1 MSMLVITGMEMPQ
14 ICFMCRFCRKLW
26 TEEGNF
32 LSAECILTNDT
43 LDQDDVNWFP
53 YSCPLCEVPD
63 WIPVWI
69 PVKKRL
75 PDSGVHVLVSCKS
88 NGGCRYVCD
97 AFYSAPPACRI
108 LPDRGRR
115 TGRAALSALARQN
128 GGCRSCTGAKR
139 PLGGFQR
146 ESHQL
151 PEVFPGACSAG
162 AEALLRYRTQLL
174 RCHPLSHR
182 IYNRCR
188 PRG

>member
-97 AFYSAPPACRI
+97 AFYSAPKTEVCSYNDDIDMEYDEETDEYYMPEGWWEVIKNWDEYSCVGIEDTVTHWMPLPA
-108 LPDRGRR
+108 P
-115 TGRAALSALARQN
+115 QM
-128 GGCRSCTGAKR
+128 
-139 PLGGFQR
+139 
-146 ESHQL
+146 E
-151 PEVFPGACSAG
+151 E
-162 AEALLRYRTQLL
+162 
-174 RCHPLSHR
+174 
-182 IYNRCR
+182 
-188 PRG
+188 